1 MIDSLSLL
9 SVIILLP
16 FVGML
21 FALSSKED
29 ENGGGHNAFNVALF
43 SVGAN
48 LVLILRVFYN
58 LDLQKNGLQLIE
70 RFNWLENPNI
80 DIIFGVDIF
89 SVVTIM
95 AVHIAFIIGLFGVRR
110 QPRQKAMMI
119 FGLLFLSLVT
129 GFFLAADIFSF
140 YIFFEAMLFP
150 LFMLIGIYGNIRR
163 DGVIYRFFLYN
174 FLGSVVLFLAVIIL
188 YNHQDGLLEISR
200 FGSLKLGAKIEY
212 FMLTSIFIS
221 FLSRIP
227 IWPFHYWISSISS
240 NIRNPL
246 VFIMTNILPLTGIY
260 GFMRFLPQEIS
271 APVAFYVSG
280 LEIVAVITMVFIAL
294 IGFTNRDV
302 QYKFF
307 SYITV
312 YYIMYLLALLNYGE
326 LTRMNIAFSCFSYLI
341 IIAVLEFLADY
352 LHFEQEEK
360 V

>member
-150 LFMLIGIYGNIRR
+150 LFMLTYIP
-163 DGVIYRFFLYN
+163 
-174 FLGSVVLFLAVIIL
+174 
-188 YNHQDGLLEISR
+188 
-200 FGSLKLGAKIEY
+200 
-212 FMLTSIFIS
+212 IS
-221 FLSRIP
+221 FAALFVRVQWKP
-227 IWPFHYWISSISS
+227 IQHTS
-240 NIRNPL
+240 
-246 VFIMTNILPLTGIY
+246 V
-260 GFMRFLPQEIS
+260 Q
-271 APVAFYVSG
+271 
-280 LEIVAVITMVFIAL
+280 
-294 IGFTNRDV
+294 DV
-302 QYKFF
+302 R
-307 SYITV
+307 
-312 YYIMYLLALLNYGE
+312 A
-326 LTRMNIAFSCFSYLI
+326 
-341 IIAVLEFLADY
+341 
-352 LHFEQEEK
+352 
-360 V
+360 